1 MAKVPASGASTKKE
15 MDEYFAAR
23 NRELT
28 RRALERYRDPSAE
41 PPIKAKPVEF
51 VELFSS
57 DSIEKDY
64 GEYKMSYENGRGFK
78 RKGAGSKAWDPAS
91 PDEIR
96 IFKADIRSAVAQNP
110 KISRY
115 IADDP
120 EFK

>member
-1 MAKVPASGASTKKE
+1 MAKVPASGTSTKKE
-15 MDEYFAAR
+15 MDEYFEAR

-28 RRALERYRDPSAE
+28 RRALERNRDPTAE
-41 PPIKAKPVEF
+41 PPMKAKPVEF

-64 GEYKMSYENGRGFK
+64 GAYKMSYENGRGFK
-78 RKGAGSKAWDPAS
+78 RKGAGSSSWNPAS
-91 PDEIR
+91 AGEAR
-96 IFKADIRSAVAQNP
+96 VFKEDIKAAAAQNP

>member
-1 MAKVPASGASTKKE
+1 MAKVPASGTSTKKE
-15 MDEYFAAR
+15 MDEYFEAR

-41 PPIKAKPVEF
+41 PHMKAKPVEF

-57 DSIEKDY
+57 DYIEKDY
-64 GEYKMSYENGRGFK
+64 GAYKMSYENGRGFK
-78 RKGAGSKAWDPAS
+78 KKMAGSKDWDPAS
-91 PDEIR
+91 AGEVR
-96 IFKADIRSAVAQNP
+96 VFKEDVKAAAVQNP

-115 IADDP
+115 IANDP